1 MCIPCVNTMKNSELQ
16 TAVMP
21 IVALRGL
28 VVFPGAQMHFDVGR
42 SKSIA
47 AFKAAMSSNQQ
58 LFLVAQK
65 SVMTDDPGEDDIFR
79 IGVTATVR
87 QILKMP
93 GDDGIRVVI
102 EGKKRA
108 KLESLTR
115 NKPYLQG
122 EISYC
127 PVLFSR
133 NDTKL
138 RQEALMRQVRDR
150 FNDYANLVPDLPPDV
165 MLTVFAEKEAGRLSD
180 YIAGNILINFEDK
193 QAVLEELNPYKR
205 LQMLCVLIERE
216 SKILQLEDSISEKV
230 QTQIDKNQREYYL
243 REQMK
248 VISTELGDGV
258 NAEEEVENFR
268 RKIKELAFD
277 EAAEKKLLSECDR
290 LDRMSPQSPESAV
303 SRTYLETCLSLP
315 WKTETKDK
323 LDIKAA
329 RKVLDKDHYGME
341 KVKDRIIETLA
352 VRKLSPD
359 IKGQILCLVGPP
371 GVGKTSIARSI
382 ATAMGRN
389 YVRLSLGG
397 VHDEAEIRGH
407 RKTYIG
413 SMPGRIINAIQQA
426 GSNNPLMLLDEVDKL
441 GNDYKGDPSS
451 ALLEVLDSE
460 QNNTFR
466 DHYIEI
472 PFDLSRV
479 FFITTANDASM
490 IPRPLLDRMEI
501 IELGSYT
508 HEEKF
513 NIAKRHLIP
522 KQIERHGMSTKMIKI
537 RDGAVRAIIDGYT
550 REAGCRSLERE
561 IAKLC
566 RKCAVEVANGAEKL
580 TVTEN
585 MLEDLLGPKKFK
597 DESLS
602 LKSEVGVTNGLAW
615 TAVGGDMLKVEVL
628 VLDGTGKLELTGSL
642 GDVMKE
648 SAKAAVSFIRSR
660 AEKLSIDTEFYKNK
674 DIHIHVPD
682 GAVPKDGPS
691 AGVTITTSLVSALS
705 GIPVKGSVAMTGE
718 ITLTGRVLPIGGLRE
733 KTMAAY
739 RSGISTVIIPKDNEP
754 DLAEVDDKVKAN
766 VRFVFAE
773 NLDTVLSEAME
784 MPNISTEKTQVIPA
798 ECKQTSHHPILARG
812 EN

>member
-1 MCIPCVNTMKNSELQ
+1 
-16 TAVMP
+16 MP
-21 IVALRGL
+21 VVALRGL

-47 AFKAAMSSNQQ
+47 AFKAAMSSNQR

-65 SVMTDDPGEDDIFR
+65 SVMTDDPGEDDIFKV
-79 IGVTATVR
+79 GVTASVR
-87 QILKMP
+87 QILKLP

-108 KLESLTR
+108 KLERLTR
-115 NKPYLQG
+115 NEPYLAG
-122 EISYC
+122 EISFC
-127 PVLFSR
+127 HTASSR
-133 NDTKL
+133 RDTRL
-138 RQEALMRQVRDR
+138 RGEALIRQVRDR
-150 FNDYANLVPDLPPDV
+150 FNEYANYVPDLPPDV
-165 MLTVFAEKEAGRLSD
+165 MLTVFGEREAGKLSD

-193 QAVLEELNPYKR
+193 QAVLQELNPYKR

-216 SKILQLEDSISEKV
+216 SKILQLEDAISDKV

-248 VISTELGDGV
+248 VISSELGDGV
-258 NAEEEVENFR
+258 NAEEEVEGFR
-268 RKIKELAFD
+268 KKIKELSFD

-323 LDIKAA
+323 LDLKAA
-329 RKVLDKDHYGME
+329 RRVLDRDHYGME

-352 VRKLSPD
+352 VRKLAPD

-371 GVGKTSIARSI
+371 GVGKTSVARSV
-382 ATAMGRN
+382 ASAMGRK

-413 SMPGRIINAIQQA
+413 SMPGRIINAMQQA
-426 GSNNPLMLLDEVDKL
+426 GSINPLMLLDEVDKL

-472 PFDLSRV
+472 PFDLSKV
-479 FFITTANDASM
+479 FFITTANDASK
-490 IPRPLLDRMEI
+490 IPGPLLDRMEI

-522 KQIERHGMSTKMIKI
+522 KQTERHGMNSKMLKI
-537 RDGAVRAIIDGYT
+537 RDGAIRAIIDGYT
-550 REAGCRSLERE
+550 KEAGCRSLERE

-566 RKCAVEVANGAEKL
+566 RKCAVKVADGEEKI

-585 MLEDLLGPKKFK
+585 SLDELLGPKKYK
-597 DESLS
+597 DESYS

-615 TAVGGDMLKVEVL
+615 TAVGGDMLKVEVA
-628 VLDGTGKLELTGSL
+628 VLEGTGKTELTGSL

-648 SAKAAVSFIRSR
+648 SAKTAISCVRSR
-660 AEKLSIDTEFYKNK
+660 ALKLGIDTEFYKNR

-691 AGVTITTSLVSALS
+691 AGVTITTSLVSALT
-705 GIPVKGSVAMTGE
+705 GIPVDGTVAMTGE
-718 ITLTGRVLPIGGLRE
+718 VTLTGRVLPIGGLRE

-739 RSGISTVIIPKDNEP
+739 RAGISTVIIPKENEA
-754 DLAEVDDKVKAN
+754 DLSEVDEKVREN
-766 VRFVFAE
+766 IRFVTAE
-773 NLDTVLSEAME
+773 YIDTVLETALEKYETFSEK
-784 MPNISTEKTQVIPA
+784 NSVIPT
-798 ECKQTSHHPILARG
+798 ESKSGSHHPILARG
-812 EN
+812 ENCEIR